1 MQAQPTAATV
11 RCGPLSRGRP
21 DAGHLL
27 FACASISAAMVSPVM
42 HRTTRP
48 ARSGLPLLTLPTLPR
63 IATRLVALLV
73 LVGTVVVS
81 LLTGVSAASAHGFS
95 SVVYADVSGK
105 GTGVVQARLGLEYD
119 LMLVSVGT
127 SEHDDRLYR
136 QGQAAWDDGDYPGMV
151 RAAEAHHDSISK
163 YLFDRFSVT
172 SGGKE
177 CTGTLQDSL
186 RVDVQDEVPYAEVV
200 ADFACPAPGRTDP
213 GHVVESRLFPDSET
227 FVKDTKTI
235 VTYDVDAK
243 QGTATLDASQP
254 TFSTE
259 QSAGQRFWEFFTLG
273 AEHLLTGIDHIL
285 FLIALIA
292 GSRRLREVV
301 YTASAFTIAHSITF
315 ILAALGVVSPPSI
328 VVEPL
333 IALSIA
339 AVAGWYLW
347 RLATRRSRA
356 DELVLTDQGRFALD
370 RSGWSR
376 LAVVFAFGLI
386 HGLGFA
392 GALGIHEAFS
402 WQLLVS
408 LLIFNVGI
416 EAVQLAI
423 IVIVF
428 PPLSLL
434 RRKAHRA
441 SLWVTGVVTAGVF
454 VMGMI
459 WFVQRLVEG

>member
-1 MQAQPTAATV
+1 MPSGTTAA
-11 RCGPLSRGRP
+11 
-21 DAGHLL
+21 LL
-27 FACASISAAMVSPVM
+27 RA
-42 HRTTRP
+42 RP
-48 ARSGLPLLTLPTLPR
+48 ARSLPLF
-63 IATRLVALLV
+63 ALVARIVAALV
-73 LVGTVVVS
+73 LLGVVVI
-81 LLTGVSAASAHGFS
+81 GVLGGAAPASAHGFS
-95 SVVYADVSGK
+95 SVVYADVTSTK
-105 GTGVVQARLGLEYD
+105 PTVVQAKLGLEYD
-119 LMLVSVGT
+119 LMLVSVAT
-127 SEHDDRLYR
+127 SEHDDALHE
-136 QGQAAWDDGDYPGMV
+136 QGQQAWDDGDFPGMV
-151 RAAEAHHDSISK
+151 SAAEAHTDAIGK
-163 YLFDRFSVT
+163 YVFDRFRV
-172 SGGKE
+172 SGAGGQA
-177 CTGTLQDSL
+177 CTGTLDDTVT
-186 RVDVQDEVPYAEVV
+186 VDLQDEVPYAHVT
-200 ADFACPAPGRTDP
+200 ADFTCPEPSETQS
-213 GHVVESRLFPDSET
+213 GHVVSSELFPDDET
-227 FVKDTKTI
+227 FVRDTKTI
-235 VTYDVDAK
+235 VTYDVDDRT
-243 QGTATLDASQP
+243 GSATLDASQR

-259 QSAGQRFWEFFTLG
+259 QSAGERFWEFFRLG

-285 FLIALIA
+285 FLVALIA

-315 ILAALGVVSPPSI
+315 ILAALGVVSPPAI

-347 RLATRRSRA
+347 RLWRRRSRA
-356 DELVLTDQGRFALD
+356 DELVVGEHGHFSLD
-370 RSGWSR
+370 RAGWTR

-392 GALGIHEAFS
+392 GAFGIHEAFS

-434 RRKAHRA
+434 RRKAHRV
-441 SLWVTGVVTAGVF
+441 SLWVTGAVTAGVF

-459 WFVQRLVEG
+459 WFVERLAAG

>member
-1 MQAQPTAATV
+1 M
-11 RCGPLSRGRP
+11 
-21 DAGHLL
+21 
-27 FACASISAAMVSPVM
+27 FACASHRPVIVCPVNHRSTHPAALG
-42 HRTTRP
+42 RP
-48 ARSGLPLLTLPTLPR
+48 HVLLTLLPR
-63 IATRLVALLV
+63 LLAALV
-73 LVGTVVVS
+73 LVGTVAVT
-81 LLTGVSAASAHGFS
+81 LLGGAAAASAHGFS
-95 SVVYADVSGK
+95 SVVYAKVTSG
-105 GTGVVQARLGLEYD
+105 GSEVVHARLGLEYD

-127 SEHDDRLYR
+127 SEHDDAFYR
-136 QGQAAWDDGDYPGMV
+136 QGQAVWDDGDFPGMV
-151 RAAEAHHDSISK
+151 RTAEAHHDSLED
-163 YLFDRFSVT
+163 YVLDRFTVT
-172 SGGKE
+172 SGGRA
-177 CTGTLQDSL
+177 CTGALRDTLT
-186 RVDVQDEVPYAEVV
+186 VDMQDEVPYAEVGV
-200 ADFACPAPGRTDP
+200 DFRCPEAGHTDP
-213 GHVVESRLFPDSET
+213 GHVVTSTLFPDRET
-227 FVKDTKTI
+227 FVTGTKTI
-235 VTYDVDAK
+235 VTYDVDGK
-243 QGTATLDASQP
+243 RGSATLDGEQRS
-254 TFSTE
+254 FSTG
-259 QSAGQRFWEFFTLG
+259 QSGLERFWEFFRLG

-301 YTASAFTIAHSITF
+301 FTASAFTIAHSITF
-315 ILAALGVVSPPSI
+315 ILAALGVVSPPAI

-339 AVAGWYLW
+339 AVAGWYLF
-347 RLATRRSRA
+347 RLLVRRSRA
-356 DELVLTDQGRFALD
+356 DELVVPSEGHFSLD
-370 RSGWSR
+370 RAGWSR

-386 HGLGFA
+386 HGMGFA

-434 RRKAHRA
+434 RRRAHRA

-454 VMGMI
+454 VMGLI

>member
-1 MQAQPTAATV
+1 MK
-11 RCGPLSRGRP
+11 
-21 DAGHLL
+21 
-27 FACASISAAMVSPVM
+27 
-42 HRTTRP
+42 HRSTRP
-48 ARSGLPLLTLPTLPR
+48 APTGLPLLPSFIAR
-63 IATRLVALLV
+63 IVAAVV
-73 LVGTVVVS
+73 LVGTVAVS
-81 LLTGVSAASAHGFS
+81 LLVGASAASAHGFS
-95 SVVYADVSGK
+95 SVVYADV
-105 GTGVVQARLGLEYD
+105 TGQGAETVRAGLGLEYD

-127 SEHDDRLYR
+127 SEDDDALYR
-136 QGQAAWDDGDYPGMV
+136 QGQAAWDDGDFPGMV
-151 RAAEAHHDSISK
+151 RAAETHLDSIGR
-163 YLFDRFSVT
+163 YVFDRFAVT
-172 SGGKE
+172 SGGRE
-177 CTGTLQDSL
+177 CTGALDDSV
-186 RVDVQDEVPYAEVV
+186 RVDLQDEVPYAHVTAE
-200 ADFACPAPGRTDP
+200 FTCPEAGHTAS
-213 GHVVESRLFPDSET
+213 GHVVRSGLFPDSET

-235 VTYDVDAK
+235 VTYDVDD
-243 QGTATLDASQP
+243 QEGTATLDAGQP
-254 TFSTE
+254 SFSTE
-259 QSAGQRFWEFFTLG
+259 QSAGARFWEFFTLG

-347 RLATRRSRA
+347 RLVQRRSRA
-356 DELVLTDQGRFALD
+356 DELVVADHGRFALD

-392 GALGIHEAFS
+392 GALGIQEAFS

-434 RRKAHRA
+434 RRKAHVV
-441 SLWVTGVVTAGVF
+441 SLWVTGAVTAGVF

>member
-1 MQAQPTAATV
+1 M
-11 RCGPLSRGRP
+11 
-21 DAGHLL
+21 
-27 FACASISAAMVSPVM
+27 
-42 HRTTRP
+42 
-48 ARSGLPLLTLPTLPR
+48 
-63 IATRLVALLV
+63 
-73 LVGTVVVS
+73 
-81 LLTGVSAASAHGFS
+81 
-95 SVVYADVSGK
+95 VYADVTSTK
-105 GTGVVQARLGLEYD
+105 PTVVQAKLGLEYD
-119 LMLVSVGT
+119 LMLVSVAT
-127 SEHDDRLYR
+127 SEHDDALHE
-136 QGQAAWDDGDYPGMV
+136 QGQQAWDDGDFPGMV
-151 RAAEAHHDSISK
+151 TAAEAHTDAIGK
-163 YLFDRFSVT
+163 YVFDRFRVT
-172 SGGKE
+172 GAGGKA
-177 CTGTLQDSL
+177 CTGRLDDTVT
-186 RVDVQDEVPYAEVV
+186 VDLQDEVPYAHVT
-200 ADFACPAPGRTDP
+200 ADFTCPEPSETQS
-213 GHVVESRLFPDSET
+213 GHVVSSELFPDDET
-227 FVKDTKTI
+227 FVRDTKTI
-235 VTYDVDAK
+235 VTYDVDDRT
-243 QGTATLDASQP
+243 GSATLDASQR

-259 QSAGQRFWEFFTLG
+259 QSAGERFWEFFRLG

-285 FLIALIA
+285 FLVALIA

-315 ILAALGVVSPPSI
+315 ILAALGVVSPPAI

-347 RLATRRSRA
+347 RLWRRRSRA
-356 DELVLTDQGRFALD
+356 DELVVGEHGHFSLD
-370 RSGWSR
+370 RAGWTR

-434 RRKAHRA
+434 RRKAHRV
-441 SLWVTGVVTAGVF
+441 SLWVTGAVTAGVF

-459 WFVQRLVEG
+459 WFVERLAAG

>member
-1 MQAQPTAATV
+1 MPSGTPVA
-11 RCGPLSRGRP
+11 
-21 DAGHLL
+21 LL
-27 FACASISAAMVSPVM
+27 RA
-42 HRTTRP
+42 RP
-48 ARSGLPLLTLPTLPR
+48 ARPSRPSALTARVVAVLL
-63 IATRLVALLV
+63 LL
-73 LVGTVVVS
+73 GVVVVV
-81 LLTGVSAASAHGFS
+81 GVLAGASPASAHGFS
-95 SVVYADVSGK
+95 SVVYAKVTS
-105 GTGVVQARLGLEYD
+105 TEPTVVHAELGLEYD
-119 LMLVSVGT
+119 LMLVSVAT
-127 SEHDDRLYR
+127 SEHDDVFHT
-136 QGQAAWDDGDYPGMV
+136 QGQKAWDDGDFPGMV
-151 RAAEAHHDSISK
+151 SAAEAHTDALGK
-163 YLFDRFSVT
+163 YVFDRFSV
-172 SGGKE
+172 SGAGGQA
-177 CTGTLQDSL
+177 CTGVLGDSVT
-186 RVDVQDEVPYAEVV
+186 VDLQDEVPYAHVT
-200 ADFACPAPGRTDP
+200 ADFTCPEPSETQT
-213 GHVVESRLFPDSET
+213 GHVVTSTLFPDSET
-227 FVKDTKTI
+227 FVRDTKTI

-243 QGTATLDASQP
+243 QGSATLDASQP
-254 TFSTE
+254 SFSTE
-259 QSAGQRFWEFFTLG
+259 QSAGQRFWEFFRLG

-285 FLIALIA
+285 FLVALIA

-315 ILAALGVVSPPSI
+315 ILAALGVVSPPAI

-347 RLATRRSRA
+347 QLWRRRSRA
-356 DELVLTDQGRFALD
+356 DELVVGEHGHFSLD
-370 RSGWSR
+370 RAGWTR

-408 LLIFNVGI
+408 LLVFNVGI

-434 RRKAHRA
+434 RRKAHRV
-441 SLWVTGVVTAGVF
+441 SLWVTGLVTAGVF

-459 WFVQRLVEG
+459 WFVERLAAG

>member
-1 MQAQPTAATV
+1 MPSGTTAA
-11 RCGPLSRGRP
+11 
-21 DAGHLL
+21 LL
-27 FACASISAAMVSPVM
+27 RA
-42 HRTTRP
+42 RP
-48 ARSGLPLLTLPTLPR
+48 ARSW
-63 IATRLVALLV
+63 LVFAFVARAVAALALLALVVIGV
-73 LVGTVVVS
+73 LAGAS
-81 LLTGVSAASAHGFS
+81 PASAHGFS
-95 SVVYADVSGK
+95 SVVYADVTS
-105 GTGVVQARLGLEYD
+105 TEPTTVQAKLGLEYD
-119 LMLVSVGT
+119 LMLVSVAT
-127 SEHDDRLYR
+127 SEDDDALHE
-136 QGQAAWDDGDYPGMV
+136 QGQKAWDDGDFPGMV
-151 RAAEAHHDSISK
+151 SAAEAHTDAIGK
-163 YLFDRFSVT
+163 YVFDRFSVT
-172 SGGKE
+172 GAGGQA
-177 CTGTLQDSL
+177 CTGTLDDTVT
-186 RVDVQDEVPYAEVV
+186 VDMQDEVPYAQVT
-200 ADFACPAPGRTDP
+200 ADFTCPEPSETQS
-213 GHVVESRLFPDSET
+213 GHVVSSELFPDDET
-227 FVKDTKTI
+227 FVRDTKTI
-235 VTYDVDAK
+235 VTYDVDDRE
-243 QGTATLDASQP
+243 GSATLDASQRS
-254 TFSTE
+254 FSTE
-259 QSAGQRFWEFFTLG
+259 QSAGERFWEFFRLG
-273 AEHLLTGIDHIL
+273 AEHLLFGIDHIL

-315 ILAALGVVSPPSI
+315 ILAALGVVSPPAI

-347 RLATRRSRA
+347 RLWRRRSRA
-356 DELVLTDQGRFALD
+356 DELVVAEKGHFSLD
-370 RSGWSR
+370 RAGWTR

-434 RRKAHRA
+434 RRKAHRV
-441 SLWVTGVVTAGVF
+441 SLWVTGAVTAGVF

-459 WFVQRLVEG
+459 WFVERIAAG

>member
-1 MQAQPTAATV
+1 VEIVWPVIPGTPRTASRRRSPRTTAVLARVAATV
-11 RCGPLSRGRP
+11 LGALV
-21 DAGHLL
+21 LL
-27 FACASISAAMVSPVM
+27 GTV
-42 HRTTRP
+42 
-48 ARSGLPLLTLPTLPR
+48 
-63 IATRLVALLV
+63 LVAL
-73 LVGTVVVS
+73 VG
-81 LLTGVSAASAHGFS
+81 GAAPASAHGFS
-95 SVVYADVSGK
+95 SVVYAHVTSEDS
-105 GTGVVQARLGLEYD
+105 GVVRARLGLEYD

-127 SEHDDRLYR
+127 SEHADAFYR
-136 QGQAAWDDGDYPGMV
+136 QGQAAWDDGDFPAMT
-151 RAAEAHHDSISK
+151 RIAEQHRDTMAD
-163 YLFDRFSVT
+163 YVLDRFSVT
-172 SGGKE
+172 SGGRE
-177 CTGTLQDSL
+177 CRGTLQQPMH
-186 RVDVQDEVPYAEVV
+186 VDMQDEVPYAEVV
-200 ADFACPAPGRTDP
+200 ADFRCPTTSAHTVA
-213 GHVVESRLFPDSET
+213 GHGVTSTLFPDSET

-235 VTYDVDAK
+235 VTYAVDA
-243 QGTATLDASQP
+243 QEGSATLDADRPS
-254 TFSTE
+254 FSTE
-259 QSAGQRFWEFFTLG
+259 QSAGARFWEFFQLG

-285 FLIALIA
+285 FLVALIA

-301 YTASAFTIAHSITF
+301 FTASAFTIAHSITF

-347 RLATRRSRA
+347 RLFRRRSHA
-356 DELVLTDQGRFALD
+356 DELIVPDGGRFALD
-370 RSGWSR
+370 RAGWTR

-441 SLWVTGVVTAGVF
+441 SLWVTGIVTAGVF

-459 WFVQRLVEG
+459 WFVERLAAG

>member
-1 MQAQPTAATV
+1 
-11 RCGPLSRGRP
+11 
-21 DAGHLL
+21 D
-27 FACASISAAMVSPVM
+27 
-42 HRTTRP
+42 
-48 ARSGLPLLTLPTLPR
+48 
-63 IATRLVALLV
+63 
-73 LVGTVVVS
+73 
-81 LLTGVSAASAHGFS
+81 
-95 SVVYADVSGK
+95 
-105 GTGVVQARLGLEYD
+105 E
-119 LMLVSVGT
+119 
-127 SEHDDRLYR
+127 
-136 QGQAAWDDGDYPGMV
+136 PGMV
-151 RAAEAHHDSISK
+151 RAAEAHLDSIGG
-163 YLFDRFSVT
+163 YLFDRFAVS
-172 SGGKE
+172 SGGE
-177 CTGTLQDSL
+177 ACTGTLDDAV
-186 RVDVQDEVPYAEVV
+186 RVEMRDEVPYALVT
-200 ADFACPAPGRTDP
+200 ADFACPRPGHTAP
-213 GHVVESRLFPDSET
+213 GHVVRSELFPDSET
-227 FVKDTKTI
+227 FVRDTKTI
-235 VTYDVDAK
+235 VTYDVDD
-243 QGTATLDASQP
+243 QEGTATLDADEPS
-254 TFSTE
+254 FSTE
-259 QSAGQRFWEFFTLG
+259 QSAGARFWEFFTLG

-347 RLATRRSRA
+347 RLFQRRSRA
-356 DELVLTDQGRFALD
+356 DELVVTDHGRFALD

-392 GALGIHEAFS
+392 GALGIQEAFS

-408 LLIFNVGI
+408 LLVFNVGI

-423 IVIVF
+423 IVVVF

-434 RRKAHRA
+434 RRKGHIA
-441 SLWVTGVVTAGVF
+441 SLWVTGAVTAGVF

-459 WFVQRLVEG
+459 WFVQRLVED

>member
-1 MQAQPTAATV
+1 MEPRRAAPAGGV
-11 RCGPLSRGRP
+11 GALIRGRS
-21 DAGHLL
+21 ATGRRL
-27 FACASISAAMVSPVM
+27 FTCRLPRPEIVCPVTPGTTRSP
-42 HRTTRP
+42 HRTPILRHRIV
-48 ARSGLPLLTLPTLPR
+48 AAVLLAVVAVVGLL
-63 IATRLVALLV
+63 AL
-73 LVGTVVVS
+73 G
-81 LLTGVSAASAHGFS
+81 GPASAHGFS
-95 SVVYADVSGK
+95 SVVYAHVDSRDA
-105 GTGVVQARLGLEYD
+105 GTVRARLGLEYD

-127 SEHDDRLYR
+127 SEHDDPFYR
-136 QGQAAWDDGDYPGMV
+136 AGQAAWDDGDFPGM
-151 RAAEAHHDSISK
+151 RKTAEAHLESLGA
-163 YLFDRFSVT
+163 YVLDRFTVT
-172 SGGKE
+172 SGGRACVGE
-177 CTGTLQDSL
+177 LEPTVT
-186 RVDVQDEVPYAEVV
+186 VDMQDEVPYAEVT
-200 ADFACPAPGRTDP
+200 ADFTCPDPGRTDS
-213 GHVVESRLFPDSET
+213 GHVVSSTLFPDHES
-227 FVKDTKTI
+227 FVTGTKTI
-235 VTYDVDAK
+235 VTYDVDGK
-243 QGTATLDASQP
+243 QGSATLAADSP
-254 TFSTE
+254 SFSTE

-285 FLIALIA
+285 FLVALIA

-301 YTASAFTIAHSITF
+301 YTASAFTVAHSITF

-347 RLATRRSRA
+347 RLWRRRSRA
-356 DELVLTDQGRFALD
+356 DELAVGTEGRFALD

-376 LAVVFAFGLI
+376 LAVVFAFGLV

-423 IVIVF
+423 IAIVF
-428 PPLSLL
+428 PPLALL
-434 RRKAHRA
+434 RRRAHIA
-441 SLWVTGVVTAGVF
+441 ALWVTGAITAGVF

-459 WFVQRLVEG
+459 WFVQRLAAG

>member
-1 MQAQPTAATV
+1 MV
-11 RCGPLSRGRP
+11 GP
-21 DAGHLL
+21 
-27 FACASISAAMVSPVM
+27 VK
-42 HRTTRP
+42 HRSTRP
-48 ARSGLPLLTLPTLPR
+48 VPAGLPLLPPF
-63 IATRLVALLV
+63 VARVLAALV
-73 LVGTVVVS
+73 LLGTLTAS
-81 LLTGVSAASAHGFS
+81 LLGGATAASAHGFS
-95 SVVYADVSGK
+95 SVVYADVSGE
-105 GTGVVQARLGLEYD
+105 GSDVVRARLGLEYD

-127 SEHDDRLYR
+127 SEDDDALYR
-136 QGQAAWDDGDYPGMV
+136 QGQAAWDDGDDAGMV
-151 RAAEAHHDSISK
+151 RAAEAHHDSISR

-172 SGGKE
+172 SGGQE
-177 CTGTLQDSL
+177 CTGTLDDTV
-186 RVDVQDEVPYAEVV
+186 RVDMQDEVPYAQVV
-200 ADFACPAPGRTDP
+200 ADFRCPPAGHTAS

-227 FVKDTKTI
+227 FVRDTKTI
-235 VTYDVDAK
+235 VTYDVDDKA
-243 QGTATLDASQP
+243 GTATLDADQP
-254 TFSTE
+254 SFSTE

-347 RLATRRSRA
+347 RLVRRRSRA

-434 RRKAHRA
+434 RRKAHVA
-441 SLWVTGVVTAGVF
+441 SLWVTGAVTAGVF

>member
-1 MQAQPTAATV
+1 MV
-11 RCGPLSRGRP
+11 GP
-21 DAGHLL
+21 
-27 FACASISAAMVSPVM
+27 VK
-42 HRTTRP
+42 HRSTRP
-48 ARSGLPLLTLPTLPR
+48 GSAGLPLLPPF
-63 IATRLVALLV
+63 VARVVAALV
-73 LVGTVVVS
+73 LLGTVVAS
-81 LLTGVSAASAHGFS
+81 LLGGASAASAHGFS
-95 SVVYADVSGK
+95 SVVYADVSG
-105 GTGVVQARLGLEYD
+105 TGSDVVRARLGLEYD

-127 SEHDDRLYR
+127 IEDDDALFR
-136 QGQAAWDDGDYPGMV
+136 QGQAAWDDGDDAGMV
-151 RAAEAHHDSISK
+151 RAAEAHRNSIAR
-163 YLFDRFSVT
+163 YVFDRFSVT
-172 SGGKE
+172 SGGQE
-177 CTGTLQDSL
+177 CTGTLDDTV
-186 RVDVQDEVPYAEVV
+186 RVDMQDEVPYAEVV
-200 ADFACPAPGRTDP
+200 ADFRCPPAGHTAS
-213 GHVVESRLFPDSET
+213 GHVVESTLFPDSET
-227 FVKDTKTI
+227 FVRDTKTI

-243 QGTATLDASQP
+243 SGTATLDADQP
-254 TFSTE
+254 SFSTE

-347 RLATRRSRA
+347 RLVRRRSRA
-356 DELVLTDQGRFALD
+356 DELVLPDQGRFALD

-434 RRKAHRA
+434 RRKAHIV
-441 SLWVTGVVTAGVF
+441 SLWVTGAVTAGVF

>member
-1 MQAQPTAATV
+1 MPSGTTAALLRARPVHSSSPTALAARV
-11 RCGPLSRGRP
+11 
-21 DAGHLL
+21 AG
-27 FACASISAAMVSPVM
+27 A
-42 HRTTRP
+42 
-48 ARSGLPLLTLPTLPR
+48 
-63 IATRLVALLV
+63 LV
-73 LVGTVVVS
+73 LLGVVVIS
-81 LLTGVSAASAHGFS
+81 VLGGAAPASAHGFS
-95 SVVYADVSGK
+95 SVVYADVTSTK
-105 GTGVVQARLGLEYD
+105 PTVVRAELGLEYD
-119 LMLVSVGT
+119 LMLVSVAT
-127 SEHDDRLYR
+127 SEHDDALHE
-136 QGQAAWDDGDYPGMV
+136 QGQRAWDDGDFPGMV
-151 RAAEAHHDSISK
+151 TAAEAHTDAIGK
-163 YLFDRFSVT
+163 YVFDRFTVT
-172 SGGKE
+172 GAGGRA
-177 CTGTLQDSL
+177 CTGTLDPTV
-186 RVDVQDEVPYAEVV
+186 RVDLRDEVPYAHVT
-200 ADFACPAPGRTDP
+200 ADFTCSEPSETQS
-213 GHVVESRLFPDSET
+213 GHVVSSTLFPDDES
-227 FVKDTKTI
+227 FVRDTKTI
-235 VTYDVDAK
+235 VTYDVDDRA
-243 QGTATLDASQP
+243 GSATLDASQR

-259 QSAGQRFWEFFTLG
+259 QSAGERFWEFFRLG

-285 FLIALIA
+285 FLVALIA

-315 ILAALGVVSPPSI
+315 ILAALGVVSPPAI

-347 RLATRRSRA
+347 RLWRRRSRA
-356 DELVLTDQGRFALD
+356 DELVVGEHGHFSLD
-370 RSGWSR
+370 RAGWTR

-408 LLIFNVGI
+408 LLVFNVGI

-434 RRKAHRA
+434 RRKAHRV
-441 SLWVTGVVTAGVF
+441 SLWVTGAVTAGVF

-459 WFVQRLVEG
+459 WFVERLAAG